1 MSDQNNAVEAPSELK
16 KAAES
21 LMARYGR
28 SGSGRAS
35 ALRLLGAYVVYKEE
49 GIGGLRRLGFSRD
62 SVLLYLDKMRDA
74 GLLHSDT
81 NRSPS

>member
-1 MSDQNNAVEAPSELK
+1 MSDVSKTLESSGELK
-16 KAAES
+16 KIADS

-28 SGSGRAS
+28 SGPGRAS

-49 GIGGLRRLGFSRD
+49 GVGGLRRLGFSRD

-74 GLLHSDT
+74 GLLHAES
-81 NRSPS
+81 